1 MPPHYKVVE
10 MADCEYLEE
19 CSKSVF
25 SQLLSHNAKEFWIR
39 TCCKTPKQEDCVRKT
54 RKKAGEPAPKNLL
67 PNGKYLD
74 ILDTIV
80 M

>member
-1 MPPHYKVVE
+1 

-19 CSKSVF
+19 CSKFVF
-25 SQLLSHNAKEFWIR
+25 SQLLSQSAKEFWIR
-39 TCCKTPKQEDCVRKT
+39 TCCRTRKQEDCVRKVL
-54 RKKAGEPAPKNLL
+54 KKEGEPVPKTLL

-74 ILDTIV
+74 ILDTII

>member
-1 MPPHYKVVE
+1 

-25 SQLLSHNAKEFWIR
+25 SQLLSKSAQEFWIR
-39 TCCKTPKQEDCVRKT
+39 TCCRTVKQEDCARKAL
-54 RKKAGEPAPKNLL
+54 KKANEPVSKTLL

-74 ILDTIV
+74 ILDTIII
-80 M
+80 